1 MDRAALEALASV
13 WMSFWQGAGL
23 AGFDEVHA
31 PHFIDRGAAGR
42 SPDRDGFRR
51 SIEQLCAAFPDFTAV
66 TDFVAVD
73 AEQGLVTIRWT
84 ASGRHA
90 GPFLGRPATGGRVS
104 FEGIEI
110 IRCRDGQ
117 VVERWGE
124 WSVSPA
130 FEAPG

>member
-1 MDRAALEALASV
+1 VDRAAIEALASV
-13 WMSFWQGAGL
+13 WMGFWQRAGL

-31 PHFIDRGAAGR
+31 EDFVDRGAADR
-42 SPDRDGFRR
+42 PPDRGAFRR
-51 SIEQLCAAFPDFTAV
+51 SVEQLYSAFPDFMAT

-73 AEQGLVTIRWT
+73 EKLGLATIRWT
-84 ASGRHA
+84 ATGRQA
-90 GPFLGRPATGGRVS
+90 GPFLGRPATGRAVA

-124 WSVSPA
+124 WRVEPA
-130 FEAPG
+130 FGAPG